1 MIEWLEAEAVGHGTV
16 TYKLRDWLFS
26 RQRYWGEPFPVVH
39 HDDGTIALVPE
50 SDLPLTLPELEDFK
64 PTGEN
69 FEAPLARV
77 KQWIETTDA
86 EGRPVLRDPNT
97 MPQWA
102 GSCWYFLRF
111 LDPMNEEAPWST
123 EAENYW
129 MPVDLYVGGAEHAV
143 LHLLYSR
150 FWHKVFYDLG
160 LVHTK
165 EPFQKLINQGM
176 ILGESFRYYDDDV
189 ADEKKESVKRYSS
202 DRIRET
208 EDGPVARD
216 DGRALK
222 ARWIQL
228 GEVAYDEDGAPI
240 HPEDASLDLE
250 RVVEKM
256 SKSKG
261 NVINPDDVIREHGA
275 DAMRLYEMFI
285 GPLEKAAP
293 WSTDGI
299 QGIFRFLQRT
309 WRLFHIQ
316 ADGEDNETYSA
327 PADGA
332 GTEIQRR
339 LTAQTI
345 AGVTEDLEAMRFNT
359 AISKLMIFAR
369 DVAREAPLPRE
380 SAETFILLLSPMA
393 PHLAEELWLLLGHAD
408 TLAHEAWP
416 EADESLLVD
425 DEITL
430 VVQVNGKK
438 RGEIQVPADV
448 SNEIAQERALAV
460 ENVQKILDGRE
471 PKKVIVVPGRLV
483 NIVG

>member
-1 MIEWLEAEAVGHGTV
+1 
-16 TYKLRDWLFS
+16 
-26 RQRYWGEPFPVVH
+26 
-39 HDDGTIALVPE
+39 
-50 SDLPLTLPELEDFK
+50 
-64 PTGEN
+64 
-69 FEAPLARV
+69 
-77 KQWIETTDA
+77 
-86 EGRPVLRDPNT
+86 

-111 LDPMNEEAPWST
+111 LDPMNEDAPWSA
-123 EAENYW
+123 EAESYW

-165 EPFQKLINQGM
+165 EPFQKLVNQGM

-189 ADEKKESVKRYSS
+189 ADEKKESVTRYSS
-202 DRIRET
+202 DKIRET
-208 EDGPVARD
+208 DDGPIAKD

-222 ARWIQL
+222 ARWIHL

-240 HPEDASLDLE
+240 HPEYADLGLE

-293 WSTDGI
+293 WSTEGI
-299 QGIFRFLQRT
+299 QGIYRFLQRT
-309 WRLFHIQ
+309 WRLFH
-316 ADGEDNETYSA
+316 EDDAENEIYRS
-327 PADGA
+327 PIDGA
-332 GTEIQRR
+332 GTDLQRR

-369 DVAREAPLPRE
+369 DVAKETPLPRE
-380 SAETFILLLSPMA
+380 SAEVFILLLAPMA
-393 PHLAEELWLLLGHAD
+393 PHLAEEIWSLLGNVD
-408 TLAHEAWP
+408 TLTHEAWP
-416 EADESLLVD
+416 EAEESLLVN

-438 RGEIQVPADV
+438 RGEIQVPADL
-448 SNEIAQERALAV
+448 SDEIAQERALAV
-460 ENVQKILDGRE
+460 ENVQRILDGRK
-471 PKKVIVVPGRLV
+471 PKKVIIVPGRLV